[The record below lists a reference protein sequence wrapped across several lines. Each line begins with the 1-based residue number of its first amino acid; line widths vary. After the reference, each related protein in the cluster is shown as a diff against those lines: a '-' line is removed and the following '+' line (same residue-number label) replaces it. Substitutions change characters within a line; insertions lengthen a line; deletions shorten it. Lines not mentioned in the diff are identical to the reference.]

1 MEVVWSSGF
10 KRSFKKITKKNPQ
23 LKNQII
29 NVLRLLADDPFT
41 PSLKSHKLGRELAG
55 LWSCSVAYDCF
66 SFNECSYSSSR
77 YYEVQILMIK
87 LLWCGHL
94 ARTKCTSLKLNLL
107 YHDLNPSLELE
118 IEFIV
123 S

>member
-41 PSLKSHKLGRELAG
+41 PSLKSPKLGGELAG
-55 LWSCSVAYDCF
+55 LWSCSVAYDCRIVFNF
-66 SFNECSYSSSR
+66 SED
-77 YYEVQILMIK
+77 EK
-87 LLWCGHL
+87 LQHFPVL
-94 ARTKCTSLKLNLL
+94 
-107 YHDLNPSLELE
+107 
-118 IEFIV
+118 
-123 S
+123 